1 MSQGFRV
8 LGSQGFNVWC
18 HFCLYD
24 SVYWQC
30 WGNLKVVLVMFA
42 HSLTLLSDVNIF
54 WRNSSDADHIGRQKM
69 GRLGTADEIASL
81 VLYLSSDEVEISCP
95 WFLFSFSTSTQTMD
109 MVFFTMITMLFLV
122 IMMTLPQSSYTTGAC
137 HVIDG
142 GWSIWAELLLEHRGI
157 GASEKIWIL
166 K

>member
-109 MVFFTMITMLFLV
+109 MA
-122 IMMTLPQSSYTTGAC
+122 PRSPCSSW
-137 HVIDG
+137 
-142 GWSIWAELLLEHRGI
+142 WSWWRSPSPPTPPGPAMSLMEA
-157 GASEKIWIL
+157 GASERSCCWSIGELELLRKFGS
-166 K
+166 